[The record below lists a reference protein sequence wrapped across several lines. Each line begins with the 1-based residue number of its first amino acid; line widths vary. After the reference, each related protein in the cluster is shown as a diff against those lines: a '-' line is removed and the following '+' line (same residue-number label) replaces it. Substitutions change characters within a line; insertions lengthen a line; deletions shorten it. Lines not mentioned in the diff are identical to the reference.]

1 MSERSTYLRGQAR
14 KCMYHAAALS
24 DSYAQSELRRLA
36 CQYTVE
42 AAEIESK
49 EKDTELAAE

>member
-14 KCMYHAAALS
+14 KCMYHAAALT
-24 DSYAQSELRRLA
+24 DPYTQSELRKLA

-42 AAEIESK
+42 AAAIETR
-49 EKDTELAAE
+49 EKDAEPAAG